1 MVNETYIVQE
11 GDTIISVAQLF
22 GIKVIDLI
30 RANQLEDVYY
40 LTPGEELIVPTQ
52 TPLGFTYYI
61 VQKGDTLYSIA
72 KTHDITLQDL
82 ITINGLE
89 DQQYIYPGQKIL
101 IPKDGVK
108 AYITQEGDTLST
120 VAELLKIP
128 AEDILVYN
136 QRIYLLP
143 EQLIAYKIKEN

>member
-61 VQKGDTLYSIA
+61 VQKGDTLYAIA
-72 KTHDITLQDL
+72 KMHDIALQDL
-82 ITINGLE
+82 IAINGLE

-101 IPKDGVK
+101 IPKEGVK
-108 AYITQEGDTLST
+108 AYITKEGDTLST
-120 VAELLKIP
+120 VAELLRIP
-128 AEDILVYN
+128 TEDILVYN
-136 QRIYLLP
+136 RRLYLLP
-143 EQLIAYKIKEN
+143 EQLIAYKTKEN